1 MTDSCLSVTANL
13 GGGSASSRDFRVTI
27 DAAQIRLRSRATQAS
42 VAVSALLIAIKF
54 AAWIATGSVAMLSS
68 LVDSLLDVV
77 ASVINLVAVRHALEP
92 ADREHRFGHGKAEPL
107 AALGQSAFLA
117 GGAVLLIFEAVSRAL
132 APQPVMRLGLGIAV
146 IVASM
151 ALDLVL
157 VLYQRYVIARTR
169 SLAIGADELHFR
181 SDMVVNAAVLVAL
194 VLDRMVELPILD
206 PLLGGAIGL
215 WIIFGAF
222 RLLRLS
228 MSQLMDHEL
237 PDEDRARIRKI
248 AEAAPEVSAVHDI
261 KTRAAGPI
269 AFIQL
274 HLEMDGA
281 MNLRRAHRIAD
292 RVEMQLR
299 EAYPH
304 AEIIIHQDP
313 AGLEESRQAFPPPAD
328 EESAPPP
335 CHPTP

>member
-1 MTDSCLSVTANL
+1 MTGSSLSAKANR
-13 GGGSASSRDFRVTI
+13 GDASVFTHDRHVTI

-42 VAVSALLIAIKF
+42 VGVSLLLIAIKF
-54 AAWIATGSVAMLSS
+54 TAWIATGSVAMLSS

-117 GGAVLLIFEAVSRAL
+117 GGAVLLTFEAISRAIT
-132 APQPVMRLGLGIAV
+132 PQPVTRVGLGIAV
-146 IVASM
+146 IVASIV
-151 ALDLVL
+151 LDGLL
-157 VLYQRYVIARTR
+157 VLYQRHVIARTR

-181 SDMVVNAAVLVAL
+181 SDMVVNGAVLIAL
-194 VLDRMVELPILD
+194 VLDRIVELPILD

-228 MSQLMDHEL
+228 MSQLMDQEL

-261 KTRAAGPI
+261 KTRVAGPT

-281 MNLRRAHRIAD
+281 MNLRSAHLIAD
-292 RVEMQLR
+292 RVETQLR

-313 AGLEESRQAFPPPAD
+313 AGLEEPRQAFPPPIKAG
-328 EESAPPP
+328 
-335 CHPTP
+335 